1 MASKS
6 VRELAL
12 ALPDGERRALLA
24 KIQKSLQ
31 IDEDTQTTIYHSKGD
46 TEARKAAVRAE
57 WQRMSIWSR
66 IVLFFR
72 KLFSTK
78 TEDELIQA
86 MSLDRIQRR
95 LHARGDELIR
105 IEGRYLLPGFAELVY
120 RLYLS
125 LLPLINIFRKFW
137 KNTELLQG
145 LVEFVLDRKIPQ
157 AKSSIFRFITFNEL
171 QQLFEK
177 HENKDAIKRELVRQ
191 IDVYIENIPPEV
203 FREIEDGIFPL
214 YYYKELILFN
224 FEEFFTKFQVDIL
237 QVSEGGDVNFKPAKA
252 DPLMSELEHLYYAVY
267 TARRAQAVS
276 SLHDEV
282 FVYFSSMTDRPRP
295 ESATMLGSIH
305 DPGLEPPH
313 DDLAEISEDE
323 VGDLPEKYQELS
335 LLGTE
340 QRKIF
345 KEIAGSVE
353 NFWRLSSLGNIIRFF
368 RGDPFYRFIA
378 YAPRLNVKEFYQS
391 ALRLKVLEEL
401 DEQYANVRREVIN
414 HKKDQIFPR
423 GMQGF
428 EFYTRSVLS
437 SSNVKLP
444 VFRYVDSLTSLYQ
457 FLIYRFERDFLETF
471 RVLARILPERYRD
484 HGSRLILSIANIEE
498 LLDHIR
504 SFDYSFSPLSDD
516 GKSFYR
522 LRFAAEK
529 DITQLK
535 AYRVV
540 VAQKDREV
548 RELITR
554 GGESFKNLERILSP
568 LLEAPLQNINDRFQS
583 LIGTGTGSL
592 QQRLERAMNDLGAVQ
607 KIMFYEQQL
616 EDELVI

>member
-1 MASKS
+1 MATKS
-6 VRELAL
+6 IRELAH
-12 ALPDGERRALLA
+12 ALPEGERRALLA

-31 IDEDTQTTIYHSKGD
+31 INDDDQISIYHSRGD
-46 TEARKAAVRAE
+46 SEVRKAAIRNE
-57 WQRMSIWSR
+57 WQKMSIWSR

-78 TEDELIQA
+78 TEDELIQV
-86 MSLDRIQRR
+86 MSLERIQRK
-95 LHARGDELIR
+95 LHSRDEELVR
-105 IEGRYLLPGFAELVY
+105 FEGRYLQPGFAELVY
-120 RLYLS
+120 QLYLS

-137 KNTELLQG
+137 KNPELLQG
-145 LVEFVLDRKIPQ
+145 LVEFVLDRKIPN
-157 AKSSIFRFITFNEL
+157 AKSSIFRFITFDEL
-171 QQLFEK
+171 QALFEK
-177 HENKDAIKRELVRQ
+177 FENKDAIKRELVRT
-191 IDVYIENIPPEV
+191 IDVYLENIPPEV
-203 FREIEDGIFPL
+203 FREIEEGIFPL
-214 YYYKELILFN
+214 YYYKELVLFT
-224 FEEFFTKFQVDIL
+224 FEDFFQRFSVDVL
-237 QVSEGGDVNFKPAKA
+237 QVSQGGDVNFKPAKA
-252 DPLMSELEHLYYAVY
+252 DPLMPMLEHLYYASY
-267 TARRAQAVS
+267 AARRAQAIS
-276 SLHDEV
+276 TLHEEV
-282 FVYFSSMTDRPRP
+282 FIYFSSMTDRPRP
-295 ESATMLGSIH
+295 DATMLGSIH
-305 DPGLEPPH
+305 DPSLEPPH
-313 DDLAEISEDE
+313 EDLAEADE
-323 VGDLPEKYQELS
+323 GDLEELPGKYQELS

-345 KEIAGSVE
+345 KEISDAVE
-353 NFWRLSSLGNIIRFF
+353 TFWRHSNLGNIIRFF

-391 ALRLKVLEEL
+391 ALQLKVLEEL

-414 HKKDQIFPR
+414 HKKNQIFPR
-423 GMQGF
+423 SMQGF
-428 EFYTRSVLS
+428 EFYNRSLLT

-484 HGSRLILSIANIEE
+484 YGSRLILSIANVEE

-504 SFDYSFSPLSDD
+504 AFDYSFSPLSDD

-540 VAQKDREV
+540 VAQKDKSV
-548 RELITR
+548 RDLLTR
-554 GGESFKNLERILSP
+554 GIEAFKNLERILSP
-568 LLEAPLQNINDRFQS
+568 LLEAPLANIDDRFQNLS
-583 LIGTGTGSL
+583 TTGVGTVT
-592 QQRLERAMNDLGAVQ
+592 QRLKRASDDLSIIQ

-616 EDELVI
+616 EEEAII